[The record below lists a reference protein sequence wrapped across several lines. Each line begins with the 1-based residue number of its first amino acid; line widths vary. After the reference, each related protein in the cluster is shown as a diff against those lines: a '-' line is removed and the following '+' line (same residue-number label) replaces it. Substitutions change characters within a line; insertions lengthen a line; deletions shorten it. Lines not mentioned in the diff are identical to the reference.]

1 MDADTMKTTY
11 AEAMLRDVLRQ
22 RRIQDF
28 VEENLVRVP
37 AAETSA
43 AETSAA
49 ETSAAETSA
58 AN

>member
-49 ETSAAETSA
+49 ETSAA
-58 AN
+58 N